1 MAAIDDLYD
10 QVGGMVTGQVQDYLD
25 QIYQGAK
32 DGSLAEGDVIAALNI
47 VKGQA
52 AQGMTGAGGAAPGV
66 VAPGATG
73 GGGTGDVGSVVDSN
87 EFVSVEG
94 ATAILKS
101 GLAKYG
107 LESLYDVIWSKYTK
121 SEIPLDDPDAFV
133 YAIKNEDAYKKRFAA
148 NEVRKANRLP
158 ELSPA
163 TYLGLEEEYKQ
174 ILASNSLPVGFYDER
189 EDFEK
194 LIGNDVS
201 VFELNNRLKDAY
213 RLVKDA
219 PLDVTEKLRTMYGL
233 SDGDIAAYFIDPDRI
248 RPSLVAA
255 DYKRQAQAA
264 MVAANAQRLGG
275 LNVSVGFAEGAAAQ
289 GKTQAEQEKA
299 FTTIADMN
307 ELRRA
312 QGTERGLTADQL
324 AGAALG
330 TDMEARKILEN
341 RKKSRIAGFSGDTNF
356 AQSQVGGAIKSGI
369 GQA

>member
-10 QVGGMVTGQVQDYLD
+10 QVGGLVTGQVQDYLD

-73 GGGTGDVGSVVDSN
+73 GGGGNAGSVVDSD
-87 EFVSVEG
+87 EFVPDQG
-94 ATAILKS
+94 ATAILRS

-107 LESLYDVIWSKYTK
+107 LEGLYDVLWSKYTK
-121 SEIPLDDPDAFV
+121 NEIPLDDPDSFV
-133 YAIKNEDAYKKRFAA
+133 YAIKNEPKYKERFAA
-148 NEVRKANRLP
+148 NEVRKAKGLP

-163 TYLGLEEEYKQ
+163 TYLSLEEEYKQ
-174 ILASNSLPVGFYDER
+174 ILSSNSLPADFYNDR
-189 EDFEK
+189 ADFEK

-219 PLDVTEKLRTMYGL
+219 PTDVTEKLRTMYNL
-233 SDGDIAAYFIDPDRI
+233 SEGDIVAYFIDPERA
-248 RPSLVAA
+248 RPSLVAS

-307 ELRRA
+307 ELRRT
-312 QGTERGLTADQL
+312 QGIERGLTADQL

-330 TDMEARKILEN
+330 TDMEARKILED
-341 RKKSRIAGFSGDTNF
+341 RKKNRIAGFSGDTNF
-356 AQSQVGGAIKSGI
+356 TQTQSGGAIKSGI

>member
-1 MAAIDDLYD
+1 
-10 QVGGMVTGQVQDYLD
+10 
-25 QIYQGAK
+25 
-32 DGSLAEGDVIAALNI
+32 
-47 VKGQA
+47 
-52 AQGMTGAGGAAPGV
+52 
-66 VAPGATG
+66 
-73 GGGTGDVGSVVDSN
+73 
-87 EFVSVEG
+87 
-94 ATAILKS
+94 
-101 GLAKYG
+101 
-107 LESLYDVIWSKYTK
+107 
-121 SEIPLDDPDAFV
+121 
-133 YAIKNEDAYKKRFAA
+133 
-148 NEVRKANRLP
+148 
-158 ELSPA
+158 
-163 TYLGLEEEYKQ
+163 LEEEYKQ
-174 ILASNSLPVGFYDER
+174 ILASNSLPVGFYDDR
-189 EDFEK
+189 ADFEK

-307 ELRRA
+307 ELRRT
-312 QGTERGLTADQL
+312 QGIERGLTADQL

-330 TDMEARKILEN
+330 TDMEARKILED
-341 RKKSRIAGFSGDTNF
+341 RKKNRIAGFSGDTNF
-356 AQSQVGGAIKSGI
+356 TQTQSGGAIKSGI
-369 GQA
+369 GRA

>member
-10 QVGGMVTGQVQDYLD
+10 QIGGTVTGQVQDYLD

-32 DGSLAEGDVIAALNI
+32 NGSLAEGDVIAAFNI

-52 AQGMTGAGGAAPGV
+52 AQGMTGAGGAAPGI

-73 GGGTGDVGSVVDSN
+73 GAGDPGSIVDPN
-87 EFVSVEG
+87 EFFPEQG
-94 ATAILKS
+94 ATAILRS
-101 GLAKYG
+101 GLARYG
-107 LESLYDVIWSKYTK
+107 LESLYDVVWSKYTK
-121 SEIPLDDPDAFV
+121 NEIPLDDPDSFV
-133 YAIKNEDAYKKRFAA
+133 YAIKNEPKYKERFAA
-148 NEVRKANRLP
+148 NEVRKAKGLP

-163 TYLGLEEEYKQ
+163 TYLSLEEEYKQ
-174 ILASNSLPVGFYDER
+174 ILSSNSLPADFYNDR
-189 EDFEK
+189 ADFEK

-219 PLDVTEKLRTMYGL
+219 PTDVTEKLRTMYNL
-233 SDGDIAAYFIDPDRI
+233 SEGDIVAYFIDPERA
-248 RPSLVAA
+248 RPSLVAS

-275 LNVSVGFAEGAAAQ
+275 LNVSVGFAENVAAQ

-307 ELRRA
+307 ELRRT
-312 QGTERGLTADQL
+312 QGIERGLTADQL

-330 TDMEARKILEN
+330 TDMEARKILED
-341 RKKSRIAGFSGDTNF
+341 RKKNRIAGFSGDTNF
-356 AQSQVGGAIKSGI
+356 TQTQSGGAIKSGI

>member
-10 QVGGMVTGQVQDYLD
+10 QIGGTVTGQVQDYLD

-32 DGSLAEGDVIAALNI
+32 NGSLAEGDVIAAFNI

-73 GGGTGDVGSVVDSN
+73 GGAGPGSIVDSN
-87 EFVSVEG
+87 EFFPEQG
-94 ATAILKS
+94 ATAILRS

-107 LESLYDVIWSKYTK
+107 LESLYDVVWSKYTK
-121 SEIPLDDPDAFV
+121 NEIPLDDPDSFV

-148 NEVRKANRLP
+148 NEVRKTKNLP
-158 ELSPA
+158 ELSPS
-163 TYLGLEEEYKQ
+163 TYLNLEEEYKQ
-174 ILASNSLPVGFYDER
+174 ILASNSLPVGFYDDR
-189 EDFEK
+189 ASIEK

-248 RPSLVAA
+248 RPSLVAS

-307 ELRRA
+307 ELRRT
-312 QGTERGLTADQL
+312 QGMERGLTADQL

-330 TDMEARKILEN
+330 TDMEARKILED
-341 RKKSRIAGFSGDTNF
+341 RKKNRIAGFSGDTNF
-356 AQSQVGGAIKSGI
+356 TQTQSGGAIKSGI
-369 GQA
+369 GRA

>member
-1 MAAIDDLYD
+1 
-10 QVGGMVTGQVQDYLD
+10 
-25 QIYQGAK
+25 
-32 DGSLAEGDVIAALNI
+32 
-47 VKGQA
+47 
-52 AQGMTGAGGAAPGV
+52 V
-66 VAPGATG
+66 V
-73 GGGTGDVGSVVDSN
+73 
-87 EFVSVEG
+87 
-94 ATAILKS
+94 
-101 GLAKYG
+101 
-107 LESLYDVIWSKYTK
+107 WSKYTK
-121 SEIPLDDPDAFV
+121 NEIPLDDPDSFV

-148 NEVRKANRLP
+148 NEVRKAKNLP

-163 TYLGLEEEYKQ
+163 TYLNLEEEYKQ
-174 ILASNSLPVGFYDER
+174 VLSSNSLPAGFYDDR
-189 EDFEK
+189 ADFEK

-219 PLDVTEKLRTMYGL
+219 PIDVTEKLRTMYGL

-248 RPSLVAA
+248 RPSLVAS

-275 LNVSVGFAEGAAAQ
+275 LNVSVGFAEGAALQ

-307 ELRRA
+307 ELRRT
-312 QGTERGLTADQL
+312 QGIERGLTADQL

-330 TDMEARKILEN
+330 TDMEARKILED
-341 RKKSRIAGFSGDTNF
+341 RKKNRIAGFSGDTNF
-356 AQSQVGGAIKSGI
+356 AQSQVGTAIKSGI

>member
-10 QVGGMVTGQVQDYLD
+10 QVGGLVTGQVQDYLD

-32 DGSLAEGDVIAALNI
+32 NGSLAEGDVIAALNI

-52 AQGMTGAGGAAPGV
+52 AQGMTGAGGAAPGI

-73 GGGTGDVGSVVDSN
+73 GEGGNAGSVVDSS
-87 EFVSVEG
+87 EFIPAEG
-94 ATAILKS
+94 ATAILRS
-101 GLAKYG
+101 GLARYG
-107 LESLYDVIWSKYTK
+107 LESLYDVVWSKYTK
-121 SEIPLDDPDAFV
+121 GEIPLDDPDSFV
-133 YAIKNEDAYKKRFAA
+133 YAIKNENAYKKRFAA
-148 NEVRKANRLP
+148 NEVRKTKGLP
-158 ELSPA
+158 ELSPS
-163 TYLGLEEEYKQ
+163 TYLNLEEEYKQ
-174 ILASNSLPVGFYDER
+174 VLASNSLPVGFYDDR
-189 EDFEK
+189 ADFEK

-219 PLDVTEKLRTMYGL
+219 PVDVTEKLRTMYGL

-248 RPSLVAA
+248 RPSLVAS

-307 ELRRA
+307 ELRRT
-312 QGTERGLTADQL
+312 QGIERGLTADQL

-330 TDMEARKILEN
+330 TDMEARKILED
-341 RKKSRIAGFSGDTNF
+341 RKKNRIAGFSGDTNF
-356 AQSQVGGAIKSGI
+356 TQTQSGGAIKSGI

>member
-1 MAAIDDLYD
+1 MAIIDDLYD
-10 QVGGMVTGQVQDYLD
+10 QIGGTVTGQVQDYLD

-47 VKGQA
+47 VKAQA

-66 VAPGATG
+66 VAPTATG
-73 GGGTGDVGSVVDSN
+73 GSGGGNTGAVVDAN
-87 EFVSVEG
+87 EFDPAEG
-94 ATAILKS
+94 ATAILRS

-107 LESLYDVIWSKYTK
+107 LESLYDAVWSKYTK
-121 SEIPLDDPDAFV
+121 GEIPLDDADSFV
-133 YAIKNEDAYKKRFAA
+133 YAIKNEDAYKKRFAG
-148 NEVRKANRLP
+148 NEARKAKNLP
-158 ELSPA
+158 ELSPS
-163 TYLGLEEEYKQ
+163 TYLNLEEEYKQ
-174 ILASNSLPVGFYDER
+174 ILSSNSLPAGFYDER
-189 EDFEK
+189 ADFEK

-219 PLDVTEKLRTMYGL
+219 PTDVTEKLRTMYGL

-248 RPSLVAA
+248 RPSLVAS

-307 ELRRA
+307 ELRRT
-312 QGTERGLTADQL
+312 QGIERGLTADQL

-330 TDMEARKILEN
+330 TDMEARKILED

-356 AQSQVGGAIKSGI
+356 TQTQSGGAIKSGI
-369 GQA
+369 GRA